1 MKKRRLLEIS
11 GITAA
16 AAGVIMIAAGVT
28 VQYLRS
34 QNGYTGS
41 VIYAE
46 EEFATPRE
54 LVVITAS
61 MPITVEYGDVDAVKV
76 AYTGGLPL
84 IFSEDKG
91 TLRITQ
97 NDTFTIDL
105 FSPRNREAGVT
116 VTLPHKVYERIS
128 LSSSGG
134 AITSRDLNAGD
145 LEFSTK
151 GGDMTL
157 YGIDEHAYVRTESGR
172 IHAEFSSYSA
182 DMTINAG
189 SGNVELLMSPESSI
203 YLEFFTESGTFTS
216 HRPDTSDES
225 RYGDCVEMYNGAK
238 NKLNVNTSSGDL
250 DLYLY

>member
-1 MKKRRLLEIS
+1 MKRLKLLKIS
-11 GITAA
+11 GTAA
-16 AAGVIMIAAGVT
+16 ALAGLALTAAGVT

-41 VIYAE
+41 VISAE
-46 EEFATPRE
+46 EEFETPRE
-54 LVVITAS
+54 LVVITGS
-61 MPITVEYGDVDAVKV
+61 MPITVEYGDVSAVKV
-76 AYTGGLPL
+76 AYTGSLPL

-105 FSPRNREAGVT
+105 FSPRSREAGVT
-116 VTLPHKVYERIS
+116 VTLPHKAYERIS

-134 AITSRDLNAGD
+134 SITSRSLNAGD

-157 YGIDEHAYVRTESGR
+157 YGIDEHAYVRTESGS

-189 SGNVELLMSPESSI
+189 SGSVELIMSPESSI
-203 YLEFFTESGTFTS
+203 YLEFFTENGTFTS
-216 HRPDTSDES
+216 HRTDASDES
-225 RYGDCVEMYNGAK
+225 RYGDSVMMYNGAK
-238 NKLNVNTSSGDL
+238 NRLNVNTTSGDL
-250 DLYLY
+250 DLYLC

>member
-1 MKKRRLLEIS
+1 MKKRRLLEIF
-11 GITAA
+11 GVTAA
-16 AAGVIMIAAGVT
+16 AAGIIMTAAGLT

-34 QNGYTGS
+34 QNGYTGN
-41 VIYAE
+41 VIYAQ
-46 EEFATPRE
+46 EEFETPRE

-84 IFSEDKG
+84 IFTEDKG
-91 TLRITQ
+91 TLRVTQ

-105 FSPRNREAGVT
+105 YSPRALESGVKI
-116 VTLPHKVYERIS
+116 TLPHKVYERIS

-134 AITSRDLNAGD
+134 AITSRGLNAGD

-151 GGDMTL
+151 GGDMEL

-172 IHAEFSSYSA
+172 IYAEFSSYSA

-189 SGNVELLMSPESSI
+189 SGNVRLLMSPESSI

-216 HRPDTSDES
+216 HRPDSSDES
-225 RYGDCVEMYNGAK
+225 RYGDSVMMYNGAK
-238 NKLNVNTSSGDL
+238 NKLNVNTTSGDL
-250 DLYLY
+250 DLYLC